1 VNRLRQTPYDTLCL
15 AHFGCI
21 GGTEARSI
29 LDETADTYKTW
40 WRWYE
45 RHTDRLDDTE
55 YLLHAMREEIIPGIA
70 VLRPVSFGMCVLLGL
85 MTAVGTVTG
94 KKTAMLDKL
103 ALGDAL
109 KRLATGYKIYTAAY

>member
-1 VNRLRQTPYDTLCL
+1 
-15 AHFGCI
+15 
-21 GGTEARSI
+21 
-29 LDETADTYKTW
+29 
-40 WRWYE
+40 
-45 RHTDRLDDTE
+45 
-55 YLLHAMREEIIPGIA
+55 MREEIIPGIV
-70 VLRPVSFGMCVLLGL
+70 VLRPVSFGMRVLLGL